1 MSYLYYPGCS
11 LKGTGKAYEESL
23 LAVFETLNVSLTEL
37 PDWNCCGATSYM
49 AVDEH
54 AAFTLAARN
63 IAIADQEG
71 LDIVAPCSACYAVLN
86 KAKEYIATYPEVQ
99 EKVNNALQKANLTY
113 NGRAKIRHP
122 LDIIVNDVGLDKI
135 KEKVTNPLKGL
146 RAFTYY
152 GCLVIRP
159 YNFFD
164 HPCYPSTLDRLM
176 ETIGA
181 EPVDHHLRTKCCG
194 GSLTGTIEE
203 VGVRLV
209 YIITR
214 EAKKKGAH
222 VIVTLCPLCQF
233 NLEAYQKKAEK
244 TYNERLNIPV
254 VYFTQL
260 LGIALGIP
268 EDRLGLNRLLIPYRT
283 PASAGVP

>member
-1 MSYLYYPGCS
+1 MAYLYYPGCS

-23 LAVFETLNVSLTEL
+23 LAVFEKLGIPLAEL

-54 AAFTLAARN
+54 AAFALAARN
-63 IAIADQEG
+63 IAIADQHNM
-71 LDIVAPCSACYAVLN
+71 DIIAPCSACYAVLN
-86 KAKEYIATYPEVQ
+86 KAKDYIATYTEVRN
-99 EKVNNALQKANLTY
+99 KVYNALRKADLTY
-113 NGRAKIRHP
+113 HGRAKIRHP
-122 LDIIVNDVGLDKI
+122 LDVLVNDIGLDVI
-135 KEKVTNPLKGL
+135 KEKVTHPLKGL
-146 RAFTYY
+146 RVFAYY

-176 ETIGA
+176 ETVGA
-181 EPVDHHLRTKCCG
+181 ESVDHHLRTKCCG

-209 YIITR
+209 YIIVR
-214 EAKKKGAH
+214 EAKKKGSHA
-222 VIVTLCPLCQF
+222 IVTLCPLCQF

-244 TYNERLNIPV
+244 TYGEKLNIPV
-254 VYFTQL
+254 VYFTQI

-268 EDRLGLNRLLIPYRT
+268 EERLGLNRLLIPYQT
-283 PASAGVP
+283 SVTAKVV